1 MKNYT
6 LGTIDDMEIKKCEM
20 PKTNDLSFALFQKFI
35 FDVLLGIWIS
45 TGGFCLYAAFD
56 FITFSETL

>member
-1 MKNYT
+1 
-6 LGTIDDMEIKKCEM
+6 MEIKKCEM